1 MHTFLSEL
9 NKLAYV
15 LAPVFYKLVWM
26 SLTAVLLGG
35 VLLAVRRVWD
45 KKIPPVWKSVLWGLV
60 LLCLLVPYRVSSP
73 FSLAGKLTPVAEI
86 SYREEYDRVHQQ
98 AHSALE
104 QAAEPEMAQAE
115 DLAEKEETLYLKS
128 ILFDVALPLCWGIG
142 AAAALVWLAASHFS
156 FARQLQKGE
165 PDPNPELTRECC
177 RALGIR
183 RKLFVQIQPE
193 LGSPALTGIFRPR
206 ILLPRYAGRMQPD
219 TLRYVLLHE
228 MGHYKRKDLWV
239 NELLLV
245 LRCVYWFNPL
255 LWVLLRAM
263 REDMEVLNDS
273 YVLRQIG
280 PEEEK
285 PYAKSLV
292 EVLGRAQEL
301 PLAPRLVT
309 MTDGAKNVERR
320 IGMIKA
326 KTFFQKHKMA
336 LGAGCLVLAG
346 VLAVLFLTG
355 GTLTE
360 EQAAEKLVESIRY
373 EKGVISFTVPKGYEH
388 PENWNI
394 LVSGRSVFLDGMS
407 MSVHLLQEE
416 AQQGW
421 EPGKTY
427 QIDTVGMGY
436 EELMLDVYLPPD
448 TERSE
453 DLLSYVK
460 YDPSQPLE
468 RTVTEGMK
476 TQMTEFQQ
484 AGQKLEKNFVLARS
498 QEQEEGGL
506 RYELIMNEGFRVNG
520 EDLALGGPVQ
530 MGDNYIG
537 YCELRAL
544 KGETLAG
551 QCFFPE
557 LLYFQQV
564 PFELSVRDYNQDG
577 MPDVTLAQWLGSS
590 LQSVN
595 IFTCDENGSF
605 RSLTPEGGAAITWQ
619 DNRFSS
625 PIEQQPDGSL
635 VLPVWNNATDEME
648 YDSLSWNEKT
658 GRYE

>member
-1 MHTFLSEL
+1 MRTFLGEL
-9 NKLAYV
+9 NRLAYV

-45 KKIPPVWKSVLWGLV
+45 KKIPPVWKSILWGLV

-86 SYREEYDRVHQQ
+86 SYREEYDRVHRQ

-115 DLAEKEETLYLKS
+115 DLAEKEEKLYLKS
-128 ILFDVALPLCWGIG
+128 AFFDVALPLCWGIG
-142 AAAALVWLAASHFS
+142 AAAALVWLAASHLS
-156 FARQLQKGE
+156 FARQLKKGE

-183 RKLFVQIQPE
+183 RKLSVQIQPE
-193 LGSPALTGIFRPR
+193 LGSPALAGIFRPR

-320 IGMIKA
+320 ISMIKT

-346 VLAVLFLTG
+346 MLAVLFLTG

-360 EQAAEKLVESIRY
+360 EQAAEKLVESIQY

-388 PENWNI
+388 PEDWNI
-394 LVSGRSVFLDGMS
+394 LVSGRSVFTDGMS

-506 RYELIMNEGFRVNG
+506 RYELIMNEGFRVKG
-520 EDLALGGPVQ
+520 EDLAPGGPVQ